1 MASCEILYPGNIAI
15 ETHAWTLSI
24 AEAKAV
30 QAFLGCGKGGFWER
44 HLVKPYRQARR
55 AKANFVKVYTAG
67 FASGE
72 LSNALACCE

>member
-30 QAFLGCGKGGFWER
+30 QAFLGCGKGGFWEDTIG
-44 HLVKPYRQARR
+44 YDW
-55 AKANFVKVYTAG
+55 YAG
-67 FASGE
+67 I
-72 LSNALACCE
+72 